1 MTDDEKKSDLEL
13 LAEIK
18 SLAEK
23 VQSKTSKLR
32 SKRWRTNIWYSLN
45 DAILGC
51 NYARKEIQEENKE

>member
-1 MTDDEKKSDLEL
+1 MEYESDLEL

-18 SLAEK
+18 SLIED

-45 DAILGC
+45 DAILNC
-51 NYARKEIQEENKE
+51 NYARKDIQEGNKE